1 MPMQKRAAAMR
12 PFFLAAL
19 ALLPL
24 AADAA
29 TYKWRDRNGRLMFT
43 QVPPASGTPYEV
55 IGGAPPPA
63 NAPNQDALN
72 QSLQKSQRE
81 EPQRRQ
87 AAEQAAAIAE
97 ARQKNCIG
105 AIERLAFLDANPP
118 RRLAVTD
125 PQGNV
130 ARMSEE
136 EHARQRAEVQER
148 MAQNCD

>member
-1 MPMQKRAAAMR
+1 MR
-12 PFFLAAL
+12 TRFLASLGMTLA

-29 TYKWRDRNGRLMFT
+29 TYRWRDANGRLVFT
-43 QVPPASGTPYEV
+43 QLPPAAGVPYEV
-55 IGGAPPPA
+55 LGDAAPPA
-63 NAPNQDALN
+63 DAPNQDALN
-72 QSLQKSQRE
+72 QSLQQSQRE

-105 AIERLAFLDANPP
+105 AIERIAFLDANPP

-125 PQGNV
+125 AQGNV

-136 EHARQRAEVQER
+136 EHARQRAAEQDR
-148 MAQNCD
+148 MRQNCD